1 MNKDKIKAI
10 IGEFICSGGTS
21 DAAKALRDRVSS
33 EIADRI
39 LALEKEPEEEIEWEK
54 KFVNFENAKK
64 LGTLDLKYVKDFI
77 RQEMKSIKEE
87 LIVEAEGL
95 SRCMGIGITGGN
107 IKAIFKKRGIS

>member
-1 MNKDKIKAI
+1 MNRDKIKAI

-54 KFVNFENAKK
+54 EF
-64 LGTLDLKYVKDFI
+64 DDKYKDWNDIRTASRQSVKDFF
-77 RQEMKSIKEE
+77 RQEMKAMGDEIERGLKSPYAPPQADIASP
-87 LIVEAEGL
+87 VYEAL
-95 SRCMGIGITGGN
+95 
-107 IKAIFKKRGIS
+107 KKRGIS